1 MNTQPSML
9 FKRQSSPKI
18 SVITVCYN
26 SAQTI
31 RRTLAS
37 VVGQTYQNVEYIIV
51 DGGSSDE
58 TLVIVDDYGHA
69 VSKIISE
76 PDQGVYDAMNKGI
89 GVATGDWI
97 HILNSDDFYAAPD
110 VLQTAVKTLDPDRTN
125 YFSMWREF
133 ADARRDLQDWNYSRW
148 RLFVSA
154 FLPHPALIVSR
165 MQYDAVG
172 LYDTRYTIA
181 ADHDMILRLTVKW
194 PGLKHDMPL
203 TVMLQGGLSEV
214 NMGASLLEFRAVT
227 ERQGLPKFAGACL
240 LALKRIWWRM

>member
-1 MNTQPSML
+1 MNAQPSTL
-9 FKRQSSPKI
+9 FKMQSGPKI

-31 RRTLAS
+31 RRTLES

-58 TLVIVDDYGHA
+58 TLAIVDDYGHA
-69 VSKIISE
+69 ISKIISE
-76 PDQGVYDAMNKGI
+76 PDKGVYDAMNKGI
-89 GVATGDWI
+89 GVSTGDWI
-97 HILNSDDFYAAPD
+97 HILNSDDYYAAPG
-110 VLQTAVKTLDPDRTN
+110 VLQTAVKTLDPNRTN

-133 ADARRDLQDWNYSRW
+133 ADASRYLQDWNYSRW
-148 RLFVSA
+148 RLLVSA

-172 LYDTRYTIA
+172 IYDTSYRIA
-181 ADHDMILRLTVKW
+181 ADHDMILRLTDKW
-194 PGLKHDMPL
+194 PGLKHEMPL

-214 NMGASLLEFRAVT
+214 NMGASLLEFRTVT
-227 ERQGLPKFAGACL
+227 ERHGLPKFAGACL